1 MSIVA
6 DLDKLRAWAAREICP
21 KVQLKLPDD
30 NANDAR
36 YNWQLVTPEAFV
48 MYVPTRDRLP
58 PRVAAPIPSI
68 CVQLVKGEHSPTQ
81 SSGRFQVRFCLS
93 AWNPGEHG
101 GDIYK
106 PTLQP
111 DGSVS
116 YRQWTGPEARAHF
129 VRNTEGWRDVWG
141 FTDVAL
147 AALENAEFMDGL
159 RFIKEDGLQYGPF
172 EDGELGI
179 VDYYPYWFAWIS
191 CSFEHALPRRAP
203 DSYKDFL

>member
-36 YNWQLVTPEAFV
+36 YNWKLVTPEAFV

-68 CVQLVKGEHSPTQ
+68 CVQLVEGEHSLAS
-81 SSGRFQVRFCLS
+81 SSGRFEIRLCLS

-101 GDIYK
+101 NDIFQ
-106 PTLQP
+106 PTARP
-111 DGSVS
+111 DGTIS
-116 YRQWTGPEARAHF
+116 YQQWIGPEARAHF
-129 VRNTEGWRDVWG
+129 IRGAEGWRDVWG
-141 FTDVAL
+141 FVDTAL
-147 AALENAEFMDGL
+147 ATLESTEFIEGMRIVKENG
-159 RFIKEDGLQYGPF
+159 IKFGPF
-172 EDGELGI
+172 TEERGI
-179 VDYYPYWFAWIS
+179 VDYYPYWFAWIT
-191 CSFEHALPRRAP
+191 CTFEHALPRRTPEA
-203 DSYKDFL
+203 YQDFL

>member
-1 MSIVA
+1 MSIVG
-6 DLDKLRAWAAREICP
+6 DLDKLKDWAAREICS
-21 KVQLKLPDD
+21 KVRLKLPDD
-30 NANDAR
+30 DANDAS
-36 YNWQLVTPEAFV
+36 YPGQLATPEAFV
-48 MYVPTRDRLP
+48 MYVPTKDRLP

-68 CVQLVKGEHSPTQ
+68 CVQLVTGKHEPAH

-106 PTLQP
+106 PTRQP

-129 VRNTEGWRDVWG
+129 VRNSEGWRDVWG
-141 FTDVAL
+141 FTDTAL
-147 AALENAEFMDGL
+147 SVLENTEYINGL
-159 RFIKEDGLQYGPF
+159 RLIKEDGLEYGPF
-172 EDGELGI
+172 TDEMGI

-191 CSFEHALPRRAP
+191 CSFEHALPRRTPEA
-203 DSYKDFL
+203 YKDFL